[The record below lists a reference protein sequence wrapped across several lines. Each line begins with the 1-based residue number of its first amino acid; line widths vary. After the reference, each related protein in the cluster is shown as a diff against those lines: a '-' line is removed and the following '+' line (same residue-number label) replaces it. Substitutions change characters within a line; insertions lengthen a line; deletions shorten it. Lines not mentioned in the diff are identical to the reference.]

1 MLSPL
6 ARPSSKKDSETAHHP
21 QPTMSD
27 GPLYL
32 GFDLSTQQLKG
43 VFYRFHTDNRS

>member
-1 MLSPL
+1 
-6 ARPSSKKDSETAHHP
+6 
-21 QPTMSD
+21 MSD

-43 VFYRFHTDNRS
+43 TAQRYKLHTWKEPNS

>member
-1 MLSPL
+1 M
-6 ARPSSKKDSETAHHP
+6 SE
-21 QPTMSD
+21 

-43 VFYRFHTDNRS
+43 ALYKSPRLGANQAS

>member
-1 MLSPL
+1 M
-6 ARPSSKKDSETAHHP
+6 SSDT
-21 QPTMSD
+21 

-43 VFYRFHTDNRS
+43 RIVSITPLRNANAHLS

>member
-1 MLSPL
+1 
-6 ARPSSKKDSETAHHP
+6 
-21 QPTMSD
+21 MSTKD

-43 VFYRFHTDNRS
+43 GTTCLLFLSSAADLSKQLL

>member
-1 MLSPL
+1 M
-6 ARPSSKKDSETAHHP
+6 AAADS
-21 QPTMSD
+21 Q

-43 VFYRFHTDNRS
+43 KSHNQQSFKTDLVLAPPVLYVCYTY

>member
-1 MLSPL
+1 
-6 ARPSSKKDSETAHHP
+6 
-21 QPTMSD
+21 MSD

-43 VFYRFHTDNRS
+43 EQDPNVHITTSPRPRSVKAKFVLTY

>member
-1 MLSPL
+1 
-6 ARPSSKKDSETAHHP
+6 
-21 QPTMSD
+21 MSDD

-43 VFYRFHTDNRS
+43 KPSHVVYTLPKYM

>member
-1 MLSPL
+1 
-6 ARPSSKKDSETAHHP
+6 
-21 QPTMSD
+21 MSD

-43 VFYRFHTDNRS
+43 EQVPSRPVQFIPHT

>member
-1 MLSPL
+1 M
-6 ARPSSKKDSETAHHP
+6 A
-21 QPTMSD
+21 D

-43 VFYRFHTDNRS
+43 VCSSVPNGNIN

>member
-1 MLSPL
+1 M
-6 ARPSSKKDSETAHHP
+6 AAAAAAD
-21 QPTMSD
+21 D

-43 VFYRFHTDNRS
+43 TTPRFLSTGYKPLISPYPAH

>member
-1 MLSPL
+1 M
-6 ARPSSKKDSETAHHP
+6 AD
-21 QPTMSD
+21 D

-43 VFYRFHTDNRS
+43 VPSTKALSGISTR

>member
-1 MLSPL
+1 M
-6 ARPSSKKDSETAHHP
+6 AE
-21 QPTMSD
+21 

-43 VFYRFHTDNRS
+43 KLSPISPTDSGRIVDSIDLDD

>member
-1 MLSPL
+1 M
-6 ARPSSKKDSETAHHP
+6 ADDD
-21 QPTMSD
+21 D

-43 VFYRFHTDNRS
+43 TYNFFPILLLKAPLFLQNILTIF

>member
-1 MLSPL
+1 
-6 ARPSSKKDSETAHHP
+6 
-21 QPTMSD
+21 MSD

-43 VFYRFHTDNRS
+43 AFYRFHTVKYQLPLLSTAS

>member
-1 MLSPL
+1 M
-6 ARPSSKKDSETAHHP
+6 PSFSDS
-21 QPTMSD
+21 

-43 VFYRFHTDNRS
+43 TNDIIIPATARQHPC

>member
-1 MLSPL
+1 MSP
-6 ARPSSKKDSETAHHP
+6 
-21 QPTMSD
+21 

-43 VFYRFHTDNRS
+43 KSTITQFKLSYNIIYKTDKGLLTIC

>member
-1 MLSPL
+1 M
-6 ARPSSKKDSETAHHP
+6 PSFSDS
-21 QPTMSD
+21 

-43 VFYRFHTDNRS
+43 TNDTIPATARQHPC

>member
-1 MLSPL
+1 
-6 ARPSSKKDSETAHHP
+6 
-21 QPTMSD
+21 MSDD

-43 VFYRFHTDNRS
+43 VFCWGNLAPPFPFQLSN